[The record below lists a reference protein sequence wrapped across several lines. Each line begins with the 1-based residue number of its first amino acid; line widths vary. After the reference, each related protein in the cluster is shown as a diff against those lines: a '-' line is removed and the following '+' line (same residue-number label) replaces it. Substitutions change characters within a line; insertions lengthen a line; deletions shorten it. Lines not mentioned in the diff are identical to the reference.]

1 MAHED
6 QESADAQGFPE
17 QPDLVVACGAMGLVE
32 EQQAEEVNF
41 GALLG
46 SGGGS
51 SSIPS
56 IRSNEL

>member
-1 MAHED
+1 MAHEA
-6 QESADAQGFPE
+6 QESDDARSFPE
-17 QPDLVVACGAMGLVE
+17 QPGLVVAGGEMDLVE
-32 EQQAEEVNF
+32 EQQAAEVNL

-56 IRSNEL
+56 IRFNEL